1 MMKKKVSIVLE
12 NGMIFS
18 GERFGADVDAIGE
31 LVFSTAAVGYIETL
45 TDANYS
51 GQIGL
56 QTFPLIGNYGMIPAD
71 CKGAAA
77 PAGYVCYEH
86 CETPSNFRSEG
97 TLDAYLKE
105 VGIPGVSG
113 IDTREL
119 TRILRDEG
127 AMNAAIVS
135 DPSTVDMD
143 ALRAYK
149 VKNAVA
155 AVSPKETKV
164 YAANG
169 EQKASVA
176 LLHCGTVRTAIDELT
191 ARGCRVT
198 VYPADTKAETIL
210 ADQPDGILISD
221 GPGDPAENTALI
233 TEIGA
238 LLGQKP
244 IFAYGLGHQLLAIA
258 AGGETAKLPY
268 GHRGA
273 NQPVKFSETGRVYI
287 SSQNHGYVVSA
298 AADGAQSWF
307 ENVNDHTC
315 EGLVYPALRAFSVQF
330 APETCAELLFDRFAA
345 AL

>member
-1 MMKKKVSIVLE
+1 MGKAYLVLADGSIYEGV
-12 NGMIFS
+12 G
-18 GERFGADVDAIGE
+18 FGAETPAVGE
-31 LVFSTAAVGYIETL
+31 LEFTTGVVGYGETL
-45 TDANYS
+45 TDPCHA
-51 GQIGL
+51 GQIVL

-77 PAGYVCYEH
+77 TVGYVCYEH
-86 CETPSNFRSEG
+86 CETPSNFRSES

-127 AMNAAIVS
+127 TMNAAIVS
-135 DPSTVDMD
+135 DPATVDMD

-149 VKNAVA
+149 IQNAVA

-164 YAANG
+164 YVANG

-233 TEIGA
+233 AELGA